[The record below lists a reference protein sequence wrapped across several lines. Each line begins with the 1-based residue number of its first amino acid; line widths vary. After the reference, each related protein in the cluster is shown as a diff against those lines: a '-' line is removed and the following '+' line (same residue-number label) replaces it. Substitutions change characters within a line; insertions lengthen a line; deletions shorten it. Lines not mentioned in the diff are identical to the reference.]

1 MYTHTHTHTHTR
13 FYMCVCVYISFN
25 IKNFAFL
32 GCPVVKAPHSQCTG
46 PRFDPWSG
54 NQIPHATTKTQ
65 HSQANVFKKE
75 CCTTAL
81 YPASLFDIMKII
93 SHLSKICFVKAYIM
107 FHNIL
112 NYPIIRHLVVST
124 FHTVSEIFFMLNP
137 RSEVRGRNDLYIF
150 TKHLT
155 QTAFTLSQSLYFLFS
170 YAVCELWDFTLL
182 PLCSLIPT
190 SSLGICLLNVPC
202 AYVALPPT
210 LTFPLFSSSTNHTH
224 LQGPV

>member
-1 MYTHTHTHTHTR
+1 M
-13 FYMCVCVYISFN
+13 CVYISFN

-93 SHLSKICFVKAYIM
+93 SHLSKICFVKAVLKASDIAVHKM
-107 FHNIL
+107 NFPPFESKIERKTSKLFIH
-112 NYPIIRHLVVST
+112 
-124 FHTVSEIFFMLNP
+124 
-137 RSEVRGRNDLYIF
+137 
-150 TKHLT
+150 
-155 QTAFTLSQSLYFLFS
+155 ALS
-170 YAVCELWDFTLL
+170 
-182 PLCSLIPT
+182 I
-190 SSLGICLLNVPC
+190 
-202 AYVALPPT
+202 
-210 LTFPLFSSSTNHTH
+210 
-224 LQGPV
+224 